1 MIKISFIQKCY
12 RKGNYELSTLNLK
25 ILIERALEYEQIV
38 KKRKGNISYSIANSH
53 WEARQLCVRKL
64 ALIVI

>member
-25 ILIERALEYEQIV
+25 ILLARALECEQKV
-38 KKRKGNISYSIANSH
+38 KNGKETFPTAQLIHIGG
-53 WEARQLCVRKL
+53 EATVGQKACSK
-64 ALIVI
+64 